1 MKKIGL
7 LMIMVATFAFTSCGM
22 LGGSS
27 PTSSAAVA
35 GNNASKALIALY
47 NSNKA
52 NGTISI
58 TNPMDLAN
66 IATLISS
73 YSELKSHK
81 DDAEYKTQFTT
92 GMISAGGSLINANN
106 ATGIMNAMLN
116 TTGINSDFNKVNLSE
131 KMQTV
136 TAIITLLNML
146 K

>member
-7 LMIMVATFAFTSCGM
+7 LMIMFATLAFTSCGI
-22 LGGSS
+22 LGNST
-27 PTSSAAVA
+27 PTSSAAIA

-47 NSNKA
+47 NSNRA

-58 TNPMDLAN
+58 TNPVDLAN
-66 IATLISS
+66 IATLVSS

-81 DDAEYKTQFTT
+81 EDSAYKNEFTT
-92 GMISAGGSLINANN
+92 GMISAGGSLINTSN
-106 ATGIMNAMLN
+106 ATSIVNAMLN
-116 TTGINSDFNKVNLSE
+116 STGINTDFSKVNLSE

-136 TAIITLLNML
+136 TAIISLINML